1 MRLEWD
7 PNYIPRAEPN
17 VETGKVTIT
26 KNGQPKKERK
36 ARQLTR
42 QEWDT
47 VEPAHFTWVS

>member
-17 VETGKVTIT
+17 VETGKVSINKHGET
-26 KNGQPKKERK
+26 KKERK

-42 QEWDT
+42 EEWDT
-47 VEPAHFTWVS
+47 AEPTHFTWVS